1 MTLIESVREL
11 HAANLAILAAQHEYS
26 RCRAAVVEIAKA
38 DPLDRRVVV
47 LGMTAYYIDAPG
59 THGNDGGG
67 DGWSVTYGSPPEVIE
82 GASK

>member
-47 LGMTAYYIDAPG
+47 LGKTAYYIDAPG
-59 THGNDGGG
+59 THGNNGGG
-67 DGWSVTYGSPPEVIE
+67 DGWSVTYGSPPDVTEID
-82 GASK
+82 A